1 MGASPNW
8 WEGVHT
14 APDAQAIALAMG
26 SAAGTAAA
34 PANGGA
40 ANSGAANSGAAAAN
54 NGDGEGSS
62 TDPIHIDLT

>member
-1 MGASPNW
+1 M
-8 WEGVHT
+8 HT

-40 ANSGAANSGAAAAN
+40 ANSGAANSAAANSGAAAAN